1 MRGLFLKKTYTVS
14 LSIDV
19 RITMINGVVYM
30 LRIFKIFHRLMNNPV
45 FVLNTGVLYIYIFIC
60 TCIYIYIYSLNTSAN
75 RIKLDLEG
83 QYNFVNSMGS
93 HSVRT
98 H

>member
-1 MRGLFLKKTYTVS
+1 MSLK
-14 LSIDV
+14 
-19 RITMINGVVYM
+19 
-30 LRIFKIFHRLMNNPV
+30 NPV
-45 FVLNTGVLYIYIFIC
+45 TPPGIDPGTIRVVAQRLNLYA
-60 TCIYIYIYSLNTSAN
+60 TPGPSLNISAN